1 MANHWYSNRTQVF
14 WTCMALAKGRTITHM
29 DEIGE
34 VKGWRLGAI
43 IHNLRRNY
51 QWPIETEYKGP
62 ERIAHYRLPKRTDWR
77 ALDFPRSAK
86 AVRESLKTGTEAQ
99 GGAPVAAGDTRNG

>member
-1 MANHWYSNRTQVF
+1 MAKHWYSNRTQVF

-51 QWPIETEYKGP
+51 HWPIETEYKGP

-86 AVRESLKTGTEAQ
+86 AVRDSLKTGTEVQ
-99 GGAPVAAGDTRNG
+99 NGVPVAAGDSRNG

>member
-1 MANHWYSNRTQVF
+1 M
-14 WTCMALAKGRTITHM
+14 AKGRTITHM

-43 IHNLRRNY
+43 IHNLRRIY
-51 QWPIETEYKGP
+51 HWPIETEYKEP

-99 GGAPVAAGDTRNG
+99 NGGPDAAGDPSNG